1 MKKSICVFLILV
13 VVSSA
18 FGFVAA
24 LAAEIGISESS
35 LRNKLKG
42 RKDFTFSEFER
53 IVEIFDL
60 PWDYLFERT
69 EAAG

>member
-1 MKKSICVFLILV
+1 MFKNIEIELLKR
-13 VVSSA
+13 
-18 FGFVAA
+18 GKTRRW

-42 RKDFTFSEFER
+42 RKDFTFPE
-53 IVEIFDL
+53 IKKIIEIFGL
-60 PWDYLFERT
+60 SWDYLFERT

>member
-1 MKKSICVFLILV
+1 MFKNIEIELLKR
-13 VVSSA
+13 
-18 FGFVAA
+18 GKTRRW
-24 LAAEIGISESS
+24 LAAEIGISESG

-42 RKDFTFSEFER
+42 RKDFTLSE
-53 IVEIFDL
+53 IKKIIDVFDL